1 MKKLER
7 VQLLK
12 DMVQQAIDRGARSVE
27 QVHQYIAGLP
37 FEALQKSGL
46 LTDDRLKLREKQQQ
60 TIGTVYEAIRRINQQ
75 IGDLI
80 SDQLENLEDGQHI
93 AKVLN
98 EKGRAK
104 SGAKNSRNSD

>member
-1 MKKLER
+1 MRKLER

-12 DMVQQAIDRGARSVE
+12 DMIQEAVDRGARSVE
-27 QVHQYIAGLP
+27 QVHQYIADLP

-60 TIGTVYEAIRRINQQ
+60 TIGTVYDAIRRINQQ

-93 AKVLN
+93 AKVLK
-98 EKGRAK
+98 EKARSKADK
-104 SGAKNSRNSD
+104 SSS

>member
-12 DMVQQAIDRGARSVE
+12 DMIQEAVDRGARSVE

-37 FEALQKSGL
+37 FDALQKSGL

-93 AKVLN
+93 SKVLN
-98 EKGRAK
+98 EKGRK
-104 SGAKNSRNSD
+104 KPDKTSG

>member
-12 DMVQQAIDRGARSVE
+12 DMIQEAVDRGARSVE
-27 QVHQYIAGLP
+27 QVHQYVADLP

-46 LTDDRLKLREKQQQ
+46 LTDDRLKLREKHKQ
-60 TIGTVYEAIRRINQQ
+60 TIGTVYDAIRRINQQ

-93 AKVLN
+93 AKVLK
-98 EKGRAK
+98 EKSRAK
-104 SGAKNSRNSD
+104 TEKPSG

>member
-12 DMVQQAIDRGARSVE
+12 DMIQEAVDRGARSVE
-27 QVHQYIAGLP
+27 QVHQYIADLP

-46 LTDDRLKLREKQQQ
+46 LTEDRLKLREKQQQ
-60 TIGTVYEAIRRINQQ
+60 TIGTVYNAIRSINQQ

-93 AKVLN
+93 AKVLK
-98 EKGRAK
+98 EKSRAK
-104 SGAKNSRNSD
+104 AGKSG

>member
-7 VQLLK
+7 AQLLK
-12 DMVQQAIDRGARSVE
+12 DMIQEAVDRGARSVE
-27 QVHQYIAGLP
+27 QVHQYIADLP

-93 AKVLN
+93 AQVLK
-98 EKGRAK
+98 EKARAK
-104 SGAKNSRNSD
+104 SGKPSD